1 MVRALTVW
9 LPVYT
14 NFVVVVVGCLA
25 TIYTA
30 IVLMNGKKFSV
41 QNRSGYDLRSDLR
54 LLIHNGQI
62 IIEKIITPTIDV
74 DEQQQQQES
83 TSPHHS

>member
-1 MVRALTVW
+1 MVRAHTVW
-9 LPVYT
+9 LPVYPH
-14 NFVVVVVGCLA
+14 FFLLPLLFGYLA

-30 IVLMNGKKFSV
+30 IVLMNGKKFGV

-62 IIEKIITPTIDV
+62 IRKIIVT
-74 DEQQQQQES
+74 S
-83 TSPHHS
+83 TM

>member
-1 MVRALTVW
+1 MVRAHTVW

-14 NFVVVVVGCLA
+14 SFVVSCLA

-30 IVLMNGKKFSV
+30 IVLMNEKKFGV

-62 IIEKIITPTIDV
+62 IIEIITSTIEAN
-74 DEQQQQQES
+74 EQQQLHRI
-83 TSPHHS
+83 THS